1 MSPVARL
8 VSAAIFSLGCTAA
21 ATTAEA
27 APVKLRA
34 GVAVNFEGM
43 LPVLAAQERGYLKAE
58 NIEIETLDFQGGG
71 PTVQAFAGGSID
83 LCFCAADQAMR
94 LRNRGIPAVVLYG
107 MDDLHDYTLIAKK
120 GTPTTGGLASMKGK
134 MLGITAPGGMTDNT
148 LRWAIN
154 KLKMKP
160 ESDFQLVSAGTSSN
174 MVAAIISGKVDAG
187 MVVVTDRE
195 FLLKQGYPIVEDYT
209 KLPYA
214 SFSTLALESW
224 IKANPETARGLVR
237 ALEKAMADLRAD
249 PSLGHKIVKKMYPNF
264 SDDLIEI
271 ATKSGINRVP
281 PKGEY
286 GPEAVKNLNEI
297 MMGSN
302 SSLKPVTVDALKP
315 KL

>member
-1 MSPVARL
+1 MPSTILRLLSVAII
-8 VSAAIFSLGCTAA
+8 ALGCCTAA
-21 ATTAEA
+21 AA

-43 LPVLAAQERGYLKAE
+43 LPVLVAQERGYLKDE
-58 NIEIETLDFQGGG
+58 NIEIEKIDFQGGG

-94 LRNRGIPAVVLYG
+94 LRSRGIPAVVLYG

-120 GTPTTGGLASMKGK
+120 GIPTAGGLGAMKGK
-134 MLGITAPGGMTDNT
+134 MLGVTAPGGMTDNT
-148 LRWAIN
+148 LRWAIA

-160 ESDFQLVSAGTSSN
+160 ESDFQLVAAGTSSN
-174 MVAAIISGKVDAG
+174 MVAAIIAGKVDAG

-195 FLLKQGYPIVEDYT
+195 YLLKQGYEIVEDYT
-209 KLPYA
+209 KVPYA

-224 IKANPETARGLVR
+224 IKANPETARGLIR

-249 PSLGHKIVKKMYPNF
+249 PSVGHKAVKALYPNF

-271 ATKSGINRVP
+271 ATKSAIDRVP

-286 GPEAVKNLNEI
+286 GAEAIKNLNEI
-297 MMGSN
+297 MIGSDA
-302 SSLKPVTVDALKP
+302 SLKPVTVDSLKP